1 MLQSTNSWLYKDFH
15 DLLHYGKIL
24 RAEKLSRDLSSLIG
38 TPMYFGHF
46 SEPHYPTTNFDAN
59 TVFVHLNPGAGL
71 GNIASEEEFYAQKW
85 NRQQLITEYKLSENA
100 SIEQLIDA
108 YSESWKNYAHNRFVV
123 KNEFDNFDYKQ
134 ACFLLHWEN
143 SGIELKKGDLKD
155 REIQQTNSVNVINQ
169 KLQLELFPYGSN
181 TIDTN
186 KIVKAFELEPSII
199 APYIENLLDIIVLHP
214 RKYVLFGSRIFSSL
228 FKIYHQ
234 KIQPIIELNEVE
246 QKFIGITKNSLA
258 FSFVRLN
265 WKNQQINAGIAHSFP
280 RRDLPNAY
288 DKMAEYGKLSW
299 EHFMKQ
305 FDCN

>member
-1 MLQSTNSWLYKDFH
+1 MLQSTNSWLYEDFH

-288 DKMAEYGKLSW
+288 DKMADYGKLSW
-299 EHFMKQ
+299 EYFMKQ

>member
-1 MLQSTNSWLYKDFH
+1 MLQTINSWLYEDFL

-38 TPMYFGHF
+38 NNIYFSHF
-46 SEPHYPTTNFDAN
+46 HQPHYPTFNLDAQ

-85 NRQQLITEYKLSENA
+85 NRKQLIEVYKLSENA
-100 SIEQLIDA
+100 SIDQWIEA
-108 YSESWKNYAHNRFVV
+108 YAESWRNYAYNRFERG
-123 KNEFDNFDYKQ
+123 KEFDNFDYKQ
-134 ACFLLHWEN
+134 ACFLLNWEN
-143 SGIELKKGDLKD
+143 SGIELKKGNLKD
-155 REIQQTNSVNVINQ
+155 REIQRTNSVNVINQ
-169 KLQLELFPYGSN
+169 KLQLELFPYASN
-181 TIDTN
+181 SIDTN

-199 APYIENLLDIIVLHP
+199 ALYIENLLDTIVLYP
-214 RKYVLFGSRIFSSL
+214 RKYVLFGSRVFSSL

-234 KIQPIIELNEVE
+234 KIKPIIELNEVE
-246 QKFIGITKNSLA
+246 QKFKGITKNSLA

-288 DKMAEYGKLSW
+288 DKMAEYGRLSC
-299 EHFMKQ
+299 EYFMKQ